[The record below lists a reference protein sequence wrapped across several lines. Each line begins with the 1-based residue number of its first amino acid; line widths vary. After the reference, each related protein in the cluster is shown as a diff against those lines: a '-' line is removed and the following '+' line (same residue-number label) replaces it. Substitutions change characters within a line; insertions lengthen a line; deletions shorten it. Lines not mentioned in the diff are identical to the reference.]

1 MVSRRTGVW
10 LVAVCTLG
18 GANVV
23 RGEVRDFDFKD
34 PKGVNAMTF
43 FLDSLQEPIVGV
55 ASDVSGT
62 VKFDPAKPES
72 TTGRL
77 VVQAASLHVPTPR
90 MKEVLH
96 SPGWMDVQKYPE
108 ISYVFKEVN
117 HISKPAENVWEL
129 QVTGDFTCHGVT
141 KPLKVTIKVSYL
153 PGKLGDRVPKM
164 EGDLLVLR
172 TEFSIKRSDFGINP
186 NTPSTV
192 VADEMQIRAGI
203 VGASPKK

>member
-1 MVSRRTGVW
+1 MLLRQTGVW
-10 LVAVCTLG
+10 LVAVCTLAL
-18 GANVV
+18 ANVV
-23 RGEVRDFDFKD
+23 RGDLRDFDFKD

-55 ASDVSGT
+55 ASDLSGT

-77 VVQAASLHVPTPR
+77 VVQAASLHVPTPK

-96 SPGWMDVQKYPE
+96 SPGWLDVQKFPE

-117 HISKPAENVWEL
+117 HVSKPAENTWEL
-129 QVTGDFTCHGVT
+129 QVSGDFTCHGVT
-141 KPLKVTIKVSYL
+141 KPLKVLIKVSYL

-172 TEFSIKRSDFGINP
+172 AEFSIKRSDFGINP
-186 NTPSTV
+186 NTPAAV
-192 VADEMQIRAGI
+192 VAEEIQIRAGI
-203 VGASPKK
+203 VGAWQKK

>member
-1 MVSRRTGVW
+1 MLRQTGVW
-10 LVAVCTLG
+10 LIAVCTLG

-62 VKFDPAKPES
+62 VKFDPGKPES
-72 TTGRL
+72 FKGRL

-90 MKEVLH
+90 MKDVLH
-96 SPGWMDVQKYPE
+96 SAAWMDVQKNPE
-108 ISYVFKEVN
+108 ISFDITEVKKTT
-117 HISKPAENVWEL
+117 KPAENVWDL
-129 QVTGDFTCHGVT
+129 QVSGNFTCHGVT
-141 KPLKVTIKVSYL
+141 KPLSVTIKVSYL

-186 NTPSTV
+186 NTPAAV
-192 VADEMQIRAGI
+192 VAEEIQIRAGI
-203 VGASPKK
+203 VGAWQKK